1 MMSEVWSSAPVS
13 GSELLVLLAL
23 ADFADDGGECWP
35 AIETL
40 AAKARLK
47 RRATQYAVR
56 TLIDAGLLEVRPN
69 AGPRTVNLYRVIPG
83 GAQNAPVHED
93 APEGVHDRA
102 PRTVIENRHS
112 ELRSGEAPAVD
123 RQTLRHLS
131 GTEQSFAPTLRA
143 WIESEGGQVAL
154 VNAYRRFMGRETV
167 PRSVYGRIGRLL
179 QSHEPL
185 DVGLHMWRMF
195 RLGRPAGDP
204 LDLLTRSVAAGR
216 RDAEARVS
224 IRGIDP
230 EA

>member
-1 MMSEVWSSAPVS
+1 MSEVWTSAPVS

-23 ADFADDGGECWP
+23 AYHANGLGESAYP
-35 AIETL
+35 AQATL
-40 AAKARLK
+40 AQMCGVSLP
-47 RRATQYAVR
+47 TI

-112 ELRSGEAPAVD
+112 ELRSGDAPAVD